1 VTRCLPGNTDSK
13 DEHHRSFTRRD
24 RVLDAGQA
32 SLANTGWNIRPSR
45 SLSTVEFSSASNH
58 QSFSSNIIL
67 IPFAPPHTFFPIN
80 NKPLS
85 NRQQTTT
92 NQQHAILHPFHI
104 SLRMRSCIACASS
117 WGKSRLRSRSA
128 RGPALTLQQTGLG
141 DVESGAAQ
149 GTNTLLSGGANNAVS
164 STGNSVADV
173 SNSAG
178 NLINRS
184 PEAQVG
190 VSALRSCQFQDSK
203 TSDTIT
209 TDRPR
214 RR

>member
-1 VTRCLPGNTDSK
+1 LNSHQHQT
-13 DEHHRSFTRRD
+13 
-24 RVLDAGQA
+24 
-32 SLANTGWNIRPSR
+32 I
-45 SLSTVEFSSASNH
+45 SLSLPTSSLFHSLHPIHSFQSTTNH
-58 QSFSSNIIL
+58 YQI
-67 IPFAPPHTFFPIN
+67 A
-80 NKPLS
+80 NKS
-85 NRQQTTT
+85 TT

-104 SLRMRSCIACASS
+104 FLRMRSCIACASS